1 MYLITVTISSG
12 NNGPLELTHAV
23 QLVYQQ
29 LSMELGKENIL
40 NERRYINGERIED
53 GLCRTIKFDLN
64 TKQIPLGL
72 INKQGTW
79 KLYFKS
85 PFRKECKKV
94 EWTVRVLLST
104 KDKDIT
110 IPKVEDINKIVY
122 TMRMLTS
129 NKDMRKYCGKK
140 KKKRK

>member
-1 MYLITVTISSG
+1 MITVTISSPD
-12 NNGPLELTHAV
+12 NGPLELTYAV

-29 LSMELGKENIL
+29 LVMELGKNNII
-40 NERRYINGERIED
+40 NERRYIKKELIED
-53 GLCRTIKFDLN
+53 GLCRTIKFDLDI
-64 TKQIPLGL
+64 KEIPLGL
-72 INKQGTW
+72 KKKQGTW

-104 KDKDIT
+104 KDKDIN
-110 IPKVEDINKIVY
+110 IPKLDDINKVVY

-140 KKKRK
+140 KKKIRF